1 MRFSRLSPARTLL
14 AVILIL
20 AVPLTLVVTACAGAQ
35 TEPRPVR
42 AAAGEPQIYM
52 CGRSVM
58 SNWFA
63 HWGPTDEVVR
73 SGYRLIHQSVSSPP
87 GIVDDVKAV
96 ADSIPSG
103 ANAALFYKLCF
114 VDFTGGD
121 HGSAAAN
128 LAANESYANQVLDY
142 VVNVKHRPL
151 IIGNALPQGQGAT
164 DAELVWNHQQYN
176 AFLAGLQA
184 AHPGQVFIFDFYSR
198 LATPGGW
205 LNPAYDTGDSHPND
219 AGYNQLDAPYIALLG
234 TVFPAA
240 PPSISGMSPGTGG
253 LTTPV
258 TISGSS
264 FGAAQ
269 GGSRVIFGSVDS
281 GRAVS
286 WSDSS
291 IVTCVP
297 VGLAAGAALVSV
309 ITASGSDTITFT
321 VNATVTQTRYFAEG
335 YTGSGFTEWLSVGNF
350 GGSQAGFILHYLS
363 PDGSIQVSNHLVPPA
378 SRASISVNQEVGEG
392 REVSVILY
400 SAGSLLAERPMYFDY
415 QGLTGGHD
423 ATGVTDPATSWFF
436 AEGYTG
442 PGFVE
447 YISVLN
453 PQSGAA
459 TLAFRF
465 QTQEAGEKSFI
476 GIAVP
481 AHTRSSFRVNDLL
494 GAGYQAS
501 LALESDVP
509 IVAERPMYFNYGG
522 WTGGSCV
529 TGATTLGTEYYFAE
543 GTTRLGFAEYL
554 TLQNPGASPISVAAA
569 YQFGQGQGAP
579 FNTTYLVG
587 ARSRATIAVPTQVG
601 TGKDVSVRLSSA
613 DTFVAERPMYF
624 NYGGWTGGS
633 CVIGAAASAAQWSFA
648 EGCTRPGFA
657 EYLTLQN
664 PGDTPASVQI
674 TYLTQ
679 EAGAL
684 PPANLEIPA
693 RSRATVLVNAD
704 AGEGYQLSARLV
716 VTSGPPVVAERPMY
730 FSYNGWDGGHDVVG
744 FPI

>member
-1 MRFSRLSPARTLL
+1 MLFARRSPATTLFAFIL
-14 AVILIL
+14 AIAVPLALIL
-20 AVPLTLVVTACAGAQ
+20 AACAGAQ

-42 AAAGEPQIYM
+42 AAAGEPEVYM

-58 SNWFA
+58 QGWFD
-63 HWGPTDEVVR
+63 HWGGSDDVIRGGYELTRHGV
-73 SGYRLIHQSVSSPP
+73 SGPP
-87 GIVDDVKAV
+87 AIVDDVKDV
-96 ADSIPSG
+96 TDSIPAG
-103 ANAALFYKLCF
+103 ANAAIFYKLCF

-142 VVNVKHRPL
+142 VVNVKHLPL
-151 IIGNALPQGQGAT
+151 IIGNALPQVQGST
-164 DAELVWNHQQYN
+164 DAELVWNHRQYN

-184 AHPGQVFIFDFYSR
+184 AHPGQVHVFDFYGR

-205 LNPAYDTGDSHPND
+205 LNPAYATGDSHPND
-219 AGYNQLDAPYIALLG
+219 AGYNQLDDPYIALLG
-234 TVFPAA
+234 TVFSAA
-240 PPSISGMSPGTGG
+240 PPSINSLTPGTGG

-258 TISGSS
+258 TINGTS
-264 FGAAQ
+264 FGGAQ

-297 VGLAAGAALVSV
+297 VGLPAGAALVSV
-309 ITASGSDTITFT
+309 ITPGGSDTITFT
-321 VNATVTQTRYFAEG
+321 VNAIATQTRYFAEG
-335 YTGSGFTEWLSVGNF
+335 YTGSGFAEWLSVGNF
-350 GGSQAGFILHYLS
+350 AGSQAGFILHYLS
-363 PDGSIQVSNHLVPPA
+363 LDGSIQVFNHLVAAA
-378 SRASISVNQEVGEG
+378 SRASINVNQEVGEG

-415 QGLTGGHD
+415 QGMTGGHD
-423 ATGVTDPATSWFF
+423 ATGVTDPATSWYF

-442 PGFVE
+442 PGFDE

-459 TLAFRF
+459 SLDFRF
-465 QTQEAGEKSFI
+465 QTQEAGEKKFS
-476 GIAVP
+476 GISVP
-481 AHTRSSFRVNDLL
+481 AHTRSSFRVNDFL
-494 GAGYQAS
+494 GSGYQTS
-501 LALESDVP
+501 LALQSDLP

-529 TGATTLGTEYYFAE
+529 TGATALGTEYYFAE
-543 GTTRLGFAEYL
+543 GTTRAGFAEYL

-579 FNTTYLVG
+579 FSTTYVVN
-587 ARSRATIAVPTQVG
+587 ARSRATIAVLSQVG
-601 TGKDVSVRLSSA
+601 SGKDVSVRLSSVA
-613 DTFVAERPMYF
+613 AFVAERPIYF
-624 NYGGWTGGS
+624 DYGGWTGGS
-633 CVIGAAASAAQWSFA
+633 CVIGAAAPAAQWSFA

-664 PGDTPASVQI
+664 PGDTAASVQI

-684 PPANLEIPA
+684 APAQLEIPA
-693 RSRATVLVNAD
+693 RSRATVLVNSD
-704 AGEGYQLSARLV
+704 AGEGYQLSTRLV
-716 VTSGPPVVAERPMY
+716 VTSGPPIVAERPMY
-730 FSYNGWDGGHDVVG
+730 FNYDGWDGGHDVVG